1 MDDLLQQLK
10 QRVAEYLHKVTN
22 APIDIHHAQ
31 PVAGGASR
39 DTWVIDA
46 SIGDERQKLVLRR
59 DLPTVMYE
67 QALTREQ
74 EYNFIDAA
82 YQNGVIA
89 PRPRFSCTDPSILG
103 ERFFIM
109 DYVEGISIGRK
120 VIQAPELTAARAA
133 LPQQMA
139 QQLAKIHAIDA
150 DKYGLGFLPRPQ
162 EGQSPPQQAL
172 DQARN
177 MLDKL
182 NAQNP
187 AFEFG
192 IRWCE
197 QHLPHCERVTV
208 LHGDFRLGNLMIN
221 TQGLGAVLD
230 WEFGHFGDPHEELGY
245 PCMRDWRFGNGHL
258 HFAGLSDRE
267 TFLQAYE
274 RASGFIVD
282 RTAVDWWEIL
292 GNLRWGVT
300 CLAQAN
306 RHLSGRDVSVEYASL
321 GRRSAEMQLEMLR
334 LIHKRGL

>member
-1 MDDLLQQLK
+1 MDDLLKQLK
-10 QRVAEYLHKVTN
+10 QRLTAYLTEVAN
-22 APIDIHHAQ
+22 APTEIHHAQ
-31 PVAGGASR
+31 PIAGGASR
-39 DTWVIDA
+39 DTWLIDA
-46 SIGDERQKLVLRR
+46 TIASEQQKLILRR
-59 DLPTVMYE
+59 DLPTVMYD

-74 EYNFIDAA
+74 EYRFIDAA
-82 YQNGVIA
+82 YQNGVLA
-89 PRPRFSCTDPSILG
+89 PRPRFFCTDASVLG
-103 ERFFIM
+103 EPFFIM

-120 VIQAPELTAARAA
+120 VIQMPELAQARAV
-133 LPQQMA
+133 LPLQMA

-150 DKYGLGFLPRPQ
+150 QQYALDFLPRPQ
-162 EGQSPPQQAL
+162 DGQSPAQQAL
-172 DQARN
+172 AQARA

-192 IRWCE
+192 LRWCQ
-197 QHLPHCERVTV
+197 QHIPSTDRITV
-208 LHGDFRLGNLMIN
+208 LHGDFRIGNLLVGEH
-221 TQGLGAVLD
+221 GLTAVLD
-230 WEFGHFGDPHEELGY
+230 WEFGHIGDPHEELGY

-274 RASGFIVD
+274 QASGVTVD
-282 RTAVDWWEIL
+282 RTAVDWWEIM

-300 CLAQAN
+300 CLAQAD

-334 LIHKRGL
+334 LIQKGGL

>member
-1 MDDLLQQLK
+1 
-10 QRVAEYLHKVTN
+10 
-22 APIDIHHAQ
+22 
-31 PVAGGASR
+31 
-39 DTWVIDA
+39 
-46 SIGDERQKLVLRR
+46 
-59 DLPTVMYE
+59 MYE

-74 EYNFIDAA
+74 EYKVIDAA
-82 YQNGVIA
+82 YQNGVLA
-89 PRPRFSCTDPSILG
+89 PRPRFLCNDTSVLG
-103 ERFFIM
+103 QLFFIM

-120 VIQAPELTAARAA
+120 VIQAPELAQARAV

-139 QQLAKIHAIDA
+139 QQLAKIHATNPESVD
-150 DKYGLGFLPRPQ
+150 FLP
-162 EGQSPPQQAL
+162 SPPVGQNPAQQAL
-172 DQARN
+172 DQARA

-192 IRWCE
+192 VRWCE
-197 QHLPHCERVTV
+197 QHIPYCKRITV
-208 LHGDFRLGNLMIN
+208 LHGDFRIGNLLIGEK
-221 TQGLGAVLD
+221 GLNAVID
-230 WEFGHFGDPHEELGY
+230 WEFGHIGDPHEELGY

-274 RASGFIVD
+274 QASGVTVD
-282 RTAVDWWEIL
+282 RSTVTWWEIM

-321 GRRSAEMQLEMLR
+321 GRRSAEMQLELLR
-334 LIHKRGL
+334 LIQKRGL